1 MRVRLLAY
9 LLMFS
14 MFTRPAAAQQ
24 AEETDSIAPQ
34 LQYPVGSP
42 ELVARAML
50 DALKLRKL
58 ENDRCWEIGCVVIV
72 NESSSFQVIGFYVQ
86 TAGRDGRPRWSTNQ
100 FGNPLQPKRATFRF
114 KSGSPEMCDL
124 PVRFIL
130 RRPGSKDRLELNG
143 RMSLCKSPH
152 VDSLVQIRTGIPQ
165 VTVDGS

>member
-1 MRVRLLAY
+1 MRVRLLAC
-9 LLMFS
+9 LLVCS
-14 MFTRPAAAQQ
+14 VLAQPAKAQQ
-24 AEETDSIAPQ
+24 ADESDAIAPQ

-50 DALKLRKL
+50 DSLKLRKL

-86 TAGRDGRPRWSTNQ
+86 TAGRDGRARWSSNQ

-114 KSGSPEMCDL
+114 KSGNAEMCDL